1 MTDYLLRM
9 WSEEAGVR
17 GLACLSTD
25 LVNEAARRHRTSPVA
40 TAALGYGLT
49 AAALLGA
56 LLKSHQRVA
65 LKIEGDGPLRKMVLE
80 ADASGRVLGYVADPT
95 VPWPLPIGPWDV
107 AEALGR
113 NGLLTVVKDLRLKNL
128 YQGMISLETGEMEK
142 EIARYLNRSEQ
153 VASLVELGMHMD
165 EDGHLLAAGGLLI
178 QLLPGEEPAVLR
190 DLARRLAELPPPS
203 ARLAAGQS
211 PEELLTTL
219 FAGISYEVLQIQPI
233 EFHCTCSYERSRQAI
248 KALGEDEIATLIA
261 EGEAVVDC
269 HFCHERYVFDR
280 DALEAILDEL
290 EEAALL
296 SLFDEEEPI

>member
-1 MTDYLLRM
+1 M
-9 WSEEAGVR
+9 
-17 GLACLSTD
+17 
-25 LVNEAARRHRTSPVA
+25 
-40 TAALGYGLT
+40 
-49 AAALLGA
+49 
-56 LLKSHQRVA
+56 
-65 LKIEGDGPLRKMVLE
+65 
-80 ADASGRVLGYVADPT
+80 
-95 VPWPLPIGPWDV
+95 
-107 AEALGR
+107 
-113 NGLLTVVKDLRLKNL
+113 VKDLRLKNL
-128 YQGMISLETGEMEK
+128 YQGMISLETGELEK

-165 EDGHLLAAGGLLI
+165 EDGQLLAAGGLLI

-211 PEELLTTL
+211 PEELLATL
-219 FAGISYEVLQIQPI
+219 FAGISYEVLQMQPI

-296 SLFDEEEPI
+296 SLFDEEEPT